1 MSAVGYTTLAQGRW
15 GHFGDWGMS
24 LVVATSGEPTAVIP
38 AVRAAVTSVDAGLPA
53 YDVRTM
59 RGRMDDALSSRR
71 HTTRLLTVF
80 AALALL
86 LAAIG
91 TYAVLAFTVSR
102 QIPEIGLRIA
112 LGATAASVAALVLR
126 RGVQPA
132 LLGIALG
139 LVAAAASAPV
149 IGGMLFGVQPLDATT
164 FASIAA
170 LLSVVVIAA
179 CLLPAMRASRL
190 SPARAL
196 SEE

>member
-1 MSAVGYTTLAQGRW
+1 
-15 GHFGDWGMS
+15 
-24 LVVATSGEPTAVIP
+24 
-38 AVRAAVTSVDAGLPA
+38 
-53 YDVRTM
+53 
-59 RGRMDDALSSRR
+59 
-71 HTTRLLTVF
+71 
-80 AALALL
+80 
-86 LAAIG
+86 
-91 TYAVLAFTVSR
+91 VSR

-179 CLLPAMRASRL
+179 CLLPAVRASRL

-196 SEE
+196 SKE